1 MSEQWIRVF
10 GISMVVCMLAILA
23 VPALAADPYQDRDT
37 FATRRGL
44 GLPAPL
50 RFAGTL
56 ITSIPVIGIPLGGI
70 LVARSLAESV
80 LHHPI
85 TGNLGGRVTGL
96 DRGLR
101 REMGA
106 GTINRSAVSVLHQP
120 LNMSEAGAARISA
133 AENLT
138 VYLGGKGY
146 EVTDLDASLSEARSA
161 IQTSN
166 LTAFRSAMNTFM
178 RELNGLV
185 VAGTVNRTVIQQFLK
200 TQPTMDPAGKAWR
213 APARRIKVPSPRGY
227 REAAPTSPD
236 SAPWMHRRLPASLH
250 P

>member
-1 MSEQWIRVF
+1 
-10 GISMVVCMLAILA
+10 MVVCMLAVLA
-23 VPALAADPYQDRDT
+23 VPALAADPSQDRDT

-56 ITSIPVIGIPLGGI
+56 ITSLPVIGIPLGGI

-80 LHHPI
+80 LHHPV
-85 TGNLGGRVTGL
+85 TGHLGGRFTGL

-101 REMGA
+101 RRMGA
-106 GTINRSAVSVLHQP
+106 EIISRSAVSVLHQP

-138 VYLGGKGY
+138 AYLGGKGY
-146 EVTDLDASLSEARSA
+146 EVTDLDASLPEARSA

-166 LTAFRSAMNTFM
+166 ITAFRSAMNTFM
-178 RELNGLV
+178 RDLNVMV
-185 VAGTVNRTVIQQFLK
+185 VSGTVNRTVIQQFLK
-200 TQPTMDPAGKAWR
+200 TQPTMDPAGKAWW
-213 APARRIKVPSPRGY
+213 APARGINVPSPRGY
-227 REAAPTSPD
+227 REAQPISPD
-236 SAPWMHRRLPASLH
+236 SAPWMHRRFPAYLH